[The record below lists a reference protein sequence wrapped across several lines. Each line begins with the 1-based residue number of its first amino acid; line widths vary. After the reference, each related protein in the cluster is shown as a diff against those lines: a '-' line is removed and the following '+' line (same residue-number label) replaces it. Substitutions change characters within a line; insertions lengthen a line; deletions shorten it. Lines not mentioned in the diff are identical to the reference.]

1 MVFDVQ
7 IQTSAQINLAR
18 TRAAASIFKEDIAVI
33 VNLDTPERTV
43 KTVRN
48 EFDKYEFFKLKR
60 IRGPQIK
67 VIPILFV

>member
-48 EFDKYEFFKLKR
+48 EFDKYEFF
-60 IRGPQIK
+60 
-67 VIPILFV
+67 

>member
-7 IQTSAQINLAR
+7 IQTSAQANLAR
-18 TRAAASIFKEDIAVI
+18 TRPAVSIFEEDIAVI
-33 VNLDTPERTV
+33 VNQDTPERTV
-43 KTVRN
+43 KMVRN
-48 EFDKYEFFKLKR
+48 EFDKHEFFNLKR

>member
-1 MVFDVQ
+1 MVFDIQ
-7 IQTSAQINLAR
+7 IQTSAQTNLAR
-18 TRAAASIFKEDIAVI
+18 TRPAASIFKEDIAVI

-43 KTVRN
+43 KMVRN
-48 EFDKYEFFKLKR
+48 EFDKYEFFNLKG

>member
-7 IQTSAQINLAR
+7 IQTSAQANLAR
-18 TRAAASIFKEDIAVI
+18 TRPAVSIFEEDIAVI

-43 KTVRN
+43 KMVRN
-48 EFDKYEFFKLKR
+48 EFDKYEFFNLKR
-60 IRGPQIK
+60 IRSPQIK

>member
-18 TRAAASIFKEDIAVI
+18 TRAAASIFKDIAVI

-48 EFDKYEFFKLKR
+48 EFDKYEFFNLKR

>member
-7 IQTSAQINLAR
+7 IQTSAQTNLAR
-18 TRAAASIFKEDIAVI
+18 TRPAVSIFEEDIAVI
-33 VNLDTPERTV
+33 VNLDTPEKTV

-48 EFDKYEFFKLKR
+48 EFDKYEFFNLKR